1 MTTVTANTQPSHLP
15 LQQIQEAEPTT
26 ETSDR
31 TAVKVPIWRRFL
43 GATKASQP
51 EAASSGN
58 STDGYDEFKAKP
70 EKWSLGVL
78 NDRETDEVPGM

>member
-1 MTTVTANTQPSHLP
+1 MTIHTQTGDPP
-15 LQQIQEAEPTT
+15 VQQTQEAKPAPGTT
-26 ETSDR
+26 DR
-31 TAVKVPIWRRFL
+31 AVAKPSIWRRFW
-43 GATKASQP
+43 GATKASRQ

-58 STDGYDEFKAKP
+58 STDGYDEIKSKP